1 MVPYWTTSVCCIS
14 SHGRDGNGSEYSS
27 SYCECIPL
35 SLTFCMTQS
44 QIPVASSWT
53 VFAGRFIDPSIGFA
67 VSWSYWF
74 NIITGL
80 ASELI
85 AAANVVAYWNEVREA
100 ISSNCGYLKQELTYQ
115 INNRVY
121 QLGLCQ
127 SYSG

>member
-1 MVPYWTTSVCCIS
+1 VQL
-14 SHGRDGNGSEYSS
+14 E
-27 SYCECIPL
+27 
-35 SLTFCMTQS
+35 LTAFIS

-80 ASELI
+80 ASELM
-85 AAANVVAYWNEVREA
+85 AAANVVAYWNEVRNPRWMIVLSA
-100 ISSNCGYLKQELTYQ
+100 VNLIIMMYTLRT
-115 INNRVY
+115 Y

-127 SYSG
+127 LFSG

>member
-1 MVPYWTTSVCCIS
+1 VLTHRTLYALIPGLPTTK
-14 SHGRDGNGSEYSS
+14 
-27 SYCECIPL
+27 L
-35 SLTFCMTQS
+35 

-85 AAANVVAYWNEVREA
+85 AAANVVAYWNDVSVA
-100 ISSNCGYLKQELTYQ
+100 VKFSIPSVQEQQY
-115 INNRVY
+115 
-121 QLGLCQ
+121 
-127 SYSG
+127 